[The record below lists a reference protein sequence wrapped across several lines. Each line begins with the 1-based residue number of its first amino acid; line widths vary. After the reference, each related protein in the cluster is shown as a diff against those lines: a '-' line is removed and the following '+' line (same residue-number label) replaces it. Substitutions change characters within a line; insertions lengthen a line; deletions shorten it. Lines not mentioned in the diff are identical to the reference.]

1 VVSANLD
8 ILVRNLS
15 QNDTILRKKCAS
27 CESESYIV
35 QDEPGRVKKTG
46 MSR

>member
-1 VVSANLD
+1 MSANLD
-8 ILVRNLS
+8 ILIRDFS

-35 QDEPGRVKKTG
+35 QDEPGRVEKTE

>member
-1 VVSANLD
+1 MSANLD
-8 ILVRNLS
+8 MLIGDFS

-35 QDEPGRVKKTG
+35 QDEPGRVEKTE
-46 MSR
+46 MNR